1 MMGERMNE
9 LMKINLRFPRKGQAI
24 TELAIFGSILLFCL
38 AMLIQYGLD
47 ANYQQQA
54 QMEAFRKTQRIA
66 FYRDGPASSTAFILV
81 KDKPTPDPR
90 DQWGVAERGPIV
102 AGGNSVAWNTN
113 LSADYVKLYTDTPDA
128 KDLPAVYFQID
139 KAARP
144 AESTTPFPWAQFI
157 PWGVWQANVFGLYTA
172 RFEKLP
178 CPAQITVVFPDKSIT
193 RTSEYKTVIVQRS
206 DIRVMRIE
214 GGFGED
220 IEVYTDG
227 RLLMQPYFLYGGIKY
242 KITDADVDGD
252 GKLET
257 IIAAN
262 VDASGNNMELFYIDS
277 HEGKP
282 NSPIEGTPV
291 VCQGGIQPQIQ
302 IDGDYTY
309 IDPQD
314 RVLEGGVLRPTR
326 PQDKQGL
333 LNDFETTT
341 QHIGR
346 GTSITKTESA
356 GKISSQTNKSAT
368 QTIVH
373 KIRLNNGQV
382 LKLPVIFSDHGNFY
396 DWR

>member
-1 MMGERMNE
+1 MEKQGKRLNFNSESS
-9 LMKINLRFPRKGQAI
+9 KKGQALA
-24 TELAIFGSILLFCL
+24 ELAIFGSILLFCL

-66 FYRDGPASSTAFILV
+66 FYRDGPASSTSFILV

-90 DQWGVAERGPIV
+90 DQWGIAERNPIV
-102 AGGNSVAWNTN
+102 AGGNNVTWNTN
-113 LSADYVKLYTDTPDA
+113 LAGDYVKLYTDTPDA

-139 KAARP
+139 KASRP
-144 AESTTPFPWAQFI
+144 TESTTPFPWARFI
-157 PWGVWQANVFGLYTA
+157 PWDTWQAHVSGFYTA

-178 CPAQITVVFPDKSIT
+178 CPAQIKVVFPDTSAG
-193 RTSEYKTVIVQRS
+193 RTSEYKTVIVNKS
-206 DIRVMRIE
+206 EIRVMRIE
-214 GGFGED
+214 GGFGD
-220 IEVYTDG
+220 QIEVYTDG
-227 RLLMQPYFLYGGIKY
+227 RLLMQPYFLYNGVKY
-242 KITDADVDGD
+242 KISDADVDWD

-262 VDASGNNMELFYIDS
+262 VDASGTNIELFYIDS

-282 NSPIEGTPV
+282 SSPIEGTPV
-291 VCQGGIQPQIQ
+291 VCQGGIQPQLQ
-302 IDGDYTY
+302 MDTDYTY

-314 RVLEGGVLRPTR
+314 RVLEGGVLRPAR

-333 LNDFETTT
+333 LNDFEKTT

-346 GTSITKTESA
+346 GTRITKTESA
-356 GKISSQTNKSAT
+356 GNISSRTNKSAT

-382 LKLPVIFSDHGNFY
+382 LNLPVIFSDHGNFY